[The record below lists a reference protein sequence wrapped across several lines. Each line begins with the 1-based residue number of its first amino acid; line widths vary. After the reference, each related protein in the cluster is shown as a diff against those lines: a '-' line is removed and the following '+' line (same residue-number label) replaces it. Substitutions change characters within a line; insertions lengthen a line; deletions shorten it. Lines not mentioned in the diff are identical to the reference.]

1 MIAKSKADLDQAAL
15 DSMYAVGQGF
25 ASKISRGISFYFSW
39 LDAETEPELAGVLE
53 SPDEPGVF
61 PRLVILNPGKRKR
74 FLAHTGEITEG
85 AIQGILDKIL
95 AGDAKFKAVKGNK
108 LPELASPYPT

>member
-1 MIAKSKADLDQAAL
+1 MVAKSKDTVDDANL

-39 LDAETEPELAGVLE
+39 LDAEAEPEFAQALDTAD
-53 SPDEPGVF
+53 SPDVF

-74 FLAHTGEITEG
+74 IMVHTGEINERS
-85 AIQGILDKIL
+85 IEGILDKIL

-108 LPELASPYPT
+108 LPELVSEYP